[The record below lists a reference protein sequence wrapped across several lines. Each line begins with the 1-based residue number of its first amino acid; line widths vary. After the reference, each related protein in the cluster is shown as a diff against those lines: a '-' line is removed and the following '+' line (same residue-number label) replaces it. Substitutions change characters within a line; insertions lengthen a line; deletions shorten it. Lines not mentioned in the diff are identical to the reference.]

1 MDKQLNDIAL
11 EHGLDEQLD
20 QTIEECSELILAIQK
35 YKRYGNKNNGFDTYY
50 LAHIGEE
57 IVDVEIM
64 VDQLKMLIE
73 GFDFDRFREHQIERE
88 LARMKER
95 KTKNVD

>member
-1 MDKQLNDIAL
+1 MDKRLNEIAL
-11 EHGLDEQLD
+11 HHGLDAQLE

-35 YKRYGNKNNGFDTYY
+35 YKRHGQKDDGFDTYY

-64 VDQLKMLIE
+64 IDQLKMLIE
-73 GFDFDRFREHQIERE
+73 GFDFENYKSHQIERE
-88 LARMKER
+88 LGRM
-95 KTKNVD
+95 NGVN